1 MAKPLTAAKNNSQLN
16 LNNSNTA
23 KLSVKMTVSEL
34 TEHLDQEFVGLFFHS
49 EETAKHLAE
58 SFIENGYDE
67 SQPVHY
73 AFIEDEGKWIVID
86 GMTRLHALQIAKF
99 FDVPVYKHTF
109 KTRVEALMYA
119 YRLQLDRRNLDDAQ
133 KLAAIEKMIQ
143 INPRSKEGS
152 LAKYISGQL
161 NMGERNVKKAINI
174 LKNADEETKQ
184 AVFNHEKTINEADK
198 LIQKEKKARKQKS
211 FELEGENFWDGTE
224 NIDSESK
231 EKILNGEKKFSEIET
246 ENKTDAGKTIYISGP
261 ITGVPD
267 WEEKFNRAAEFYR
280 KKGFKV
286 VNPAELAN
294 LAEQENGGKCS
305 RKDYLKTDIKHL
317 LECDSIA
324 LLPGWQNSKGARLEK
339 MIAEELELQEN
350 QELLV

>member
-1 MAKPLTAAKNNSQLN
+1 M
-16 LNNSNTA
+16 
-23 KLSVKMTVSEL
+23 
-34 TEHLDQEFVGLFFHS
+34 
-49 EETAKHLAE
+49 
-58 SFIENGYDE
+58 
-67 SQPVHY
+67 
-73 AFIEDEGKWIVID
+73 
-86 GMTRLHALQIAKF
+86 
-99 FDVPVYKHTF
+99 PVYKHTF

-184 AVFNHEKTINEADK
+184 AVFNHKKTINEADK
-198 LIQKEKKARKQKS
+198 IVQKEKQAKKQNN
-211 FELEGENFWDGTE
+211 FELKGESFFSGIENLDEKTKGEVLEG
-224 NIDSESK
+224 K
-231 EKILNGEKKFSEIET
+231 KKFSEIET
-246 ENKTDAGKTIYISGP
+246 ENKNDDGRTIYISGP

-280 KKGFKV
+280 KKGFTV

-305 RKDYLKTDIKHL
+305 RKD
-317 LECDSIA
+317 
-324 LLPGWQNSKGARLEK
+324 
-339 MIAEELELQEN
+339 
-350 QELLV
+350 